1 MTNMV
6 NMTNSGH
13 GKRPVYAGRDH
24 RFVVM
29 LTGEEYKQI
38 NEFRH
43 AQKIGTLATAAR
55 RLIADGLKMN
65 AATGNEIGVLAPVA
79 AGEKLTR

>member
-6 NMTNSGH
+6 NMTNSED
-13 GKRPVYAGRDH
+13 GKRPVDGRNL

-29 LTGEEYKQI
+29 LTASEYQAI

-43 AQKIGTLATAAR
+43 AQKISTLATAAR
-55 RLIADGLKMN
+55 LLIADGLKMN
-65 AATGNEIGVLAPVA
+65 AATGTEIGVLSPAA
-79 AGEKLTR
+79 AG

>member
-6 NMTNSGH
+6 NMTNLQG
-13 GKRPVYAGRDH
+13 GKQPVHAGRDH

-29 LTGEEYKQI
+29 LTGEEYEQI

-55 RLIADGLKMN
+55 QLIADGLKMN
-65 AATGNEIGVLAPVA
+65 AATGPKFGDSHPA
-79 AGEKLTR
+79 AARES